1 MARTDRN
8 TRTRPRGGDRLPS
21 VLCRTKKIYSKWLDE
36 HYIEETY
43 RQPCHV
49 PGTVLQERRAADSM
63 RDQLL
68 DHQLE
73 RELGTVED
81 ELNWELGL
89 RHMNEMYDFWFG
101 DVVSPSTTS
110 SEEKAPRRSF
120 ARPATKTVEP
130 ERKDRKRRFRSSTS
144 AVQPDG
150 SIKRTRR
157 VTRPKTVTSSLPP
170 HLRDP
175 ECAERR

>member
-21 VLCRTKKIYSKWLDE
+21 VLCRTKKMHSKWLDE
-36 HYIEETY
+36 PYIEETY
-43 RQPCHV
+43 RQRRHV

-68 DHQLE
+68 DHQHD
-73 RELGTVED
+73 RDLGTVED
-81 ELNWELGL
+81 ELDWELVL
-89 RHMNEMYDFWFG
+89 RNMNEMYDDWFG
-101 DVVSPSTTS
+101 DIVSPNTAS

-120 ARPATKTVEP
+120 ARPVTKT
-130 ERKDRKRRFRSSTS
+130 
-144 AVQPDG
+144 G
-150 SIKRTRR
+150 S
-157 VTRPKTVTSSLPP
+157 TSSLPP